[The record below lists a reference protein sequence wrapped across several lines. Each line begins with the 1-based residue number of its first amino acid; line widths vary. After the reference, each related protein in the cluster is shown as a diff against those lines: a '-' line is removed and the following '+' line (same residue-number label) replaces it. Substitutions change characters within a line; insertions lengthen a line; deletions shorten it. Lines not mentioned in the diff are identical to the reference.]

1 MSSSSRRPARLL
13 HAAFALLLLLLAGS
27 ASSLLTPSTAVAEEQ
42 SEVKPAAAK
51 AEETKMVTGFEPG
64 TNEEQVSGFNLMVIA
79 YLAFWGVLFVYF
91 LSLVGR
97 QKKLKGELGELKAR
111 LDALEER
118 TKE

>member
-1 MSSSSRRPARLL
+1 
-13 HAAFALLLLLLAGS
+13 
-27 ASSLLTPSTAVAEEQ
+27 
-42 SEVKPAAAK
+42 
-51 AEETKMVTGFEPG
+51 MVTGFEPG